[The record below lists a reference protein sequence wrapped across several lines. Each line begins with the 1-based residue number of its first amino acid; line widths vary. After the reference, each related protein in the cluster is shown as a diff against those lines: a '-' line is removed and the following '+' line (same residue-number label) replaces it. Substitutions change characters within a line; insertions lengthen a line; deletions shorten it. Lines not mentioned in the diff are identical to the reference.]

1 MKKTLRAFL
10 FAAAA
15 ACAGAALADPV
26 AYDEAV
32 SGDLEEFPST
42 VLVLGTGENTIAG
55 SMTLGSLTPDL
66 DTWAYRLQSGQVL
79 TAAWLSFATTQEG
92 PGQPF
97 TTATVDLFGCAGLD
111 GCAPDTEQTWN
122 LLGAS
127 PLDLTVF
134 ALPQTEGTYTISPDT
149 TAFGPRSEVDHL
161 LSTAYTL
168 HLLVADAT
176 ATAIPEPGTAAL
188 AGLGLLAVFAGRR
201 RRG

>member
-1 MKKTLRAFL
+1 MMKTLRACL

-32 SGDLEEFPST
+32 SGDLDEFPST
-42 VLVLGTGENTIAG
+42 VLVLGTGENTVAG
-55 SMTLGSLTPDL
+55 TMTLGSLTADL
-66 DTWAYRLQSGQVL
+66 DTWAYRVQSGQVL
-79 TAAWLSFATTQEG
+79 TGAWLSFATTQEG
-92 PGQPF
+92 SGLPF

-111 GCAPDTEQTWN
+111 GCAPAVVQTWN

-127 PLDLTVF
+127 PLDLALF
-134 ALPQTEGTYTISPDT
+134 ALPQGEGTYTISPDT
-149 TAFGPRSEVDHL
+149 TAVGPRSESDHL
-161 LSTAYTL
+161 LTTAYTL

-176 ATAIPEPGTAAL
+176 ATTLPEPGTAAL
-188 AGLGLLAVFAGRR
+188 AGLGLLAGLAARR